1 MVGFRAIG
9 ATLVLCLTAA
19 FGPGSA
25 QAIEARG
32 PFMQIG
38 VEAPRPIGQQGLCKR
53 DPAECRPV
61 AKRSPSAPVALNP
74 KLIHAIATIN
84 VSVNSQI
91 KPESDEDL
99 YGVEE
104 YWTYPKTAGDCED
117 FVLRKRKRLHDEA
130 RIDLG
135 NLLITVVKKTNG
147 EGHAVLTLHT
157 TDGDFI
163 LDNLNWR
170 VLPWNQ
176 TPYAF
181 LKRQSTADP
190 GKWNRIANGRDVLV
204 GSLDR

>member
-9 ATLVLCLTAA
+9 ATLLLCLTTA
-19 FGPGSA
+19 FVTGKA
-25 QAIEARG
+25 EAIEARG

-38 VEAPRPIGQQGLCKR
+38 VEAPRPIGQQGLCRR

-61 AKRSPSAPVALNP
+61 ERHSQVSPVALNRT
-74 KLIHAIATIN
+74 LIHAVATIN
-84 VSVNSQI
+84 VSVNAQI

-104 YWTYPKTAGDCED
+104 YWTYPAAAGDCED
-117 FVLRKRKRLHDEA
+117 FVLRKRKRLHEEA
-130 RIDLG
+130 KIDLG
-135 NLLITVVKKTNG
+135 NLLITVVKKSNG

-170 VLPWNQ
+170 VLPWNE

-181 LKRQSTADP
+181 LKRQSTGDP

>member
-9 ATLVLCLTAA
+9 ATLLLCLTAA
-19 FGPGSA
+19 FGPGNA
-25 QAIEARG
+25 EAVEARG

-53 DPAECRPV
+53 SPAECRPV
-61 AKRSPSAPVALNP
+61 AQPGQAKPLVLTRS
-74 KLIHAIATIN
+74 LIHTIATIN
-84 VSVNSQI
+84 VSVNAQI
-91 KPESDEDL
+91 KPESDEKI

-104 YWTYPKTAGDCED
+104 YWTYPASTGDCED
-117 FVLRKRKRLHDEA
+117 FVLRKRKRLHEEA
-130 RIDLG
+130 KIDLG

-170 VLPWNQ
+170 VLLWSD

-181 LKRQSTADP
+181 LKRQNTGDP

-204 GSLDR
+204 GAVDR